1 MHVPR
6 CHCFV
11 CFLLLVFS
19 KAWPLASSWKLDYLR
34 TFHERFCFVFS
45 NSCLHGSPL
54 WKIKALVVTP
64 KTMPLFWF
72 ELDERTNAPLISLRK
87 KPKKIATLYF
97 YKSLRILQLNK
108 SYSSNMGPRKTHT
121 GGRTNLMQTFIR
133 EYMATMVCPPF
144 WEACFLAILLYFFV
158 ILIKTKLMCTFSL
171 DRKKTCSSVRLLDH
185 KSLTSSHWERCIYT
199 ERERESE
206 WGREGTFRLFF
217 VVVVVEALCS
227 CRAVFCIEITR
238 AMHAFAS
245 N

>member
-19 KAWPLASSWKLDYLR
+19 KANDPWHRAGNLIIWEHSMSV
-34 TFHERFCFVFS
+34 FCFVFS
-45 NSCLHGSPL
+45 NSSLHGSPL

-72 ELDERTNAPLISLRK
+72 ELDERTNVPLISLRK

-121 GGRTNLMQTFIR
+121 GGRTNLMQTCIR
-133 EYMATMVCPPF
+133 EYMATMVYPPF
-144 WEACFLAILLYFFV
+144 WEACFWQFFYIFCHSHKNKANV
-158 ILIKTKLMCTFSL
+158 HFFFGQ
-171 DRKKTCSSVRLLDH
+171 KK
-185 KSLTSSHWERCIYT
+185 IM
-199 ERERESE
+199 
-206 WGREGTFRLFF
+206 F
-217 VVVVVEALCS
+217 VGSTVGS
-227 CRAVFCIEITR
+227 
-238 AMHAFAS
+238 
-245 N
+245 